1 MKKSLAVDVRR
12 LARHAGRAGVRRDAA
27 PRRLSALRRY
37 WAALTCLVLVACTAS
52 DPVAVT
58 DSPLI
63 RCPTARPEVCAQ
75 VYEPVCAIGAAASA
89 ADRKTYS
96 NACTACSDPAV
107 HGYIE
112 GSCR

>member
-1 MKKSLAVDVRR
+1 MKKLLAVDVRR
-12 LARHAGRAGVRRDAA
+12 LARH
-27 PRRLSALRRY
+27 PRRIGVKTDDVQRRPSALRCY

-58 DSPLI
+58 DPALI

-75 VYEPVCAIGAAASA
+75 VYEPVCATGAAASA

-96 NACTACSDPAV
+96 NACAACSDPAV

-112 GSCR
+112 ASCR